1 MVDESGPLLIDRASP
16 ARSLEDA
23 EVRAWAEDQRVFIS
37 SVMDGYAEPREA
49 AARAIQSLGAT
60 PVMFE
65 RFGGRDSDP
74 EAAYLAE
81 VESSGIYVGLL
92 GERYGRPLPSRYSAT
107 HAEYRHAEE
116 RGLRLSVWSEAGA
129 NREGP
134 QQSFLEEV
142 RAFNVTGQ
150 FGGPEDLE
158 ASLRI
163 RLLTIAAE
171 ELSPWVKIGRSI
183 FRAKEIGVGGG
194 RAHIR
199 AVIRDA
205 DVADSLAALDD
216 RFGARTTTI
225 AYWDGIYDGRL
236 TSLSLV
242 SRAGGSRE
250 MELEFEVSP
259 PQRQNE
265 YGFNGVSYAEATKI
279 AIEVSWFGEANPF
292 GLMSSMAEIG
302 NPFSQLAAL
311 GVAEESYRPIAFLL
325 AYEILAR
332 ERNVGRVRRLRV
344 GPSVAGERRVEVEW
358 SQPSG
363 YTGQAPTVMNAEGAV
378 AGG

>member
-1 MVDESGPLLIDRASP
+1 LVAETGALLIDRASP
-16 ARSLEDA
+16 ARALDDA

-37 SVMDGYAEPREA
+37 SVMDGYAVPRAA
-49 AARAIQSLGAT
+49 AARAIESIGAT

-116 RGLRLSVWSEAGA
+116 RGLRLSVWSEAGG

-142 RAFNVTGQ
+142 RAFNVTGE
-150 FGGPEDLE
+150 FASPEELE
-158 ASLRI
+158 VSLRA
-163 RLLTIAAE
+163 RLLAIAAE
-171 ELSPWVKIGRSI
+171 ELSPWLKVGRSI
-183 FRAKEIGVGGG
+183 FRANEIGVGGG
-194 RAHIR
+194 QARIR
-199 AVIRDA
+199 AVVRDA

-216 RFGARTTTI
+216 RFGQRSTTI
-225 AYWDGIYDGRL
+225 AYWDGVYDARL
-236 TSLSLV
+236 TSLSSL

-250 MELEFEVSP
+250 IELEFEVSQP
-259 PQRQNE
+259 PQQNE
-265 YGFNGVSYAEATKI
+265 YGFNGVSYADATKI
-279 AIEVSWFGEANPF
+279 AIEVSWFRQPNPF
-292 GLMSSMAEIG
+292 GMMSSMAEIG
-302 NPFSQLAAL
+302 NPFFELAAL
-311 GVAEESYRPIAFLL
+311 RIAEESYRPLAFLL
-325 AYEILAR
+325 AYEILVR
-332 ERNVGRVRRLRV
+332 ERNVGRVRRLRI

-358 SQPSG
+358 GQPSG
-363 YTGQAPTVMNAEGAV
+363 YTGQAPTVMNAEGKV
-378 AGG
+378 AG